1 MSKLQP
7 PRGTADLM
15 PEEMAGHRHVMDTA
29 KSCAGVFGF
38 EEMATPIFEFTDVFA
53 RPLGESSDVVTK
65 ETYSFTDRGG
75 EGLTLRPEGTAGV
88 VRALISAGLTQTLP
102 QKFYYQGPMFRYE
115 RPQKGR
121 MRQFHQVGVE
131 LLGPTSPLADA
142 EVIALGAMMLDRLG
156 VLASCQLHLNSLGD
170 GESRAAYRSALV
182 AFLSDVRSNLSED
195 SQRRLE
201 TNPLRILDSKDEGDR
216 ALIADAPKLGDYLNA
231 VSSDHFSRVCEQLD
245 AAGIAYIHD
254 PKLVRGLDYYC
265 HTAFEFI
272 TNDLGAQGTVLGGGR
287 YDGLAET
294 LGGPNVAGVGWAAGV
309 ERLALLAGSAPRL
322 APPVVLIALP
332 DADGGM
338 STETTLFAL
347 ASAIRKQG
355 QRVDMPF
362 SGNLGKQLKRA
373 DKLGARYVG
382 ILGADEAARGV
393 IVLRDMQDG
402 SQTDIAIDHAA
413 RHFSDLISSEVQG
426 QS

>member
-1 MSKLQP
+1 MSKLQS

-15 PEEMAGHRHVMDTA
+15 PADMAGHRHVMDTA
-29 KSCAGVFGF
+29 RHTAGLYGF
-38 EEMATPIFEFTDVFA
+38 EEMATPIFEFTEVFA

-75 EGLTLRPEGTAGV
+75 ESITLRPEGTAGV

-102 QKFYYQGPMFRYE
+102 QKFFYSGPMFRYE

-142 EVIALGAMMLDRLG
+142 EVIALAAQMLDALG
-156 VLASCQLHLNSLGD
+156 VLKNCTLHLNSLGD
-170 GESRAAYRSALV
+170 AESRAAYRAALV
-182 AFLSDVRSNLSED
+182 AYLQGFKDDLSED
-195 SQRRLE
+195 SQRRLT
-201 TNPLRILDSKDEGDR
+201 TNPLRILDSKNEGDR
-216 ALIADAPKLGDYLNA
+216 ALLADAPSLADYLNQD
-231 VSSDHFSRVCEQLD
+231 SSEHFDRVCADLT
-245 AAGIAYIHD
+245 AAGIDFIHD

-272 TNDLGAQGTVLGGGR
+272 TQDLGAQGTVLGGGR

-309 ERLALLAGSAPRL
+309 ERLSLLSNGSQELPTPIA
-322 APPVVLIALP
+322 LIALP
-332 DADGGM
+332 DEQGGT
-338 STETTLFAL
+338 STEAPLFQL
-347 ASAIRKQG
+347 AAQLRGAG

-362 SGNLGKQLKRA
+362 SGNLGKQMKRA
-373 DKLGARYVG
+373 DKLGARFAVIY
-382 ILGADEAARGV
+382 GADEADRGIV
-393 IVLRDMQDG
+393 ILRDMKEG
-402 SQTDIAIDHAA
+402 TQTELPLASAAKDILSHL
-413 RHFSDLISSEVQG
+413 SGLN
-426 QS
+426 